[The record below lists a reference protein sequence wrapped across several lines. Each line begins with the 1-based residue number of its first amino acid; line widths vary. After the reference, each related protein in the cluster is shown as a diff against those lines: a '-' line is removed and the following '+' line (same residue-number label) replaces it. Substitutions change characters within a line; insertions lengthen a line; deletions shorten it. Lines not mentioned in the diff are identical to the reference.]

1 MYKVIRRE
9 FSVLAIL
16 LCKRLAKICLREN
29 PFHFDRTF
37 SAPSTL
43 VRGQGARQMRVI
55 PLFILPDTSRGPSHT
70 ASPSTVDRATT
81 MPPAPSRGR

>member
-37 SAPSTL
+37 SAPSL
-43 VRGQGARQMRVI
+43 RSCGGDARQMIAHAV
-55 PLFILPDTSRGPSHT
+55 LGFE
-70 ASPSTVDRATT
+70 V
-81 MPPAPSRGR
+81 